1 MHGNP
6 AAYAGCGSYGCTR
19 KDMAARAAGDERTTQ
34 AVLLKRKNII
44 RQITVIRPQAGKKN
58 LKEMEI
64 PQFLFQLAR
73 EIVLDP
79 ETGPKFKKVAVYDL
93 LLGDLHRRTT
103 SDVTLDKA
111 GPVLD

>member
-1 MHGNP
+1 M
-6 AAYAGCGSYGCTR
+6 
-19 KDMAARAAGDERTTQ
+19 
-34 AVLLKRKNII
+34 
-44 RQITVIRPQAGKKN
+44 IRPQAGKKN
-58 LKEMEI
+58 LKDTEI

-79 ETGPKFKKVAVYDL
+79 ETGPKFKKIAVYDL

-111 GPVLD
+111 GPVLDGWKRAGISLFRYALNLVLAPNRPEFKKMKVSGSLPML